1 MTFLKTIST
10 LSFELCYNI
19 SSEYVL
25 FENSYTNSLRKSQP

>member
-10 LSFELCYNI
+10 LSFELYYNI
-19 SSEYVL
+19 LSECVL